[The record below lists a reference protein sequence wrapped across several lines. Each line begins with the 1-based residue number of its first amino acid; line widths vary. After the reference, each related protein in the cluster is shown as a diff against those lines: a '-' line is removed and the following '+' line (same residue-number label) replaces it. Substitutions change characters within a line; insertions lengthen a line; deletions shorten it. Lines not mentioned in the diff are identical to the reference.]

1 MIKLDAVARLPV
13 ASAESSRANRLSNEH
28 HHRRSLR
35 YHWGLMSVKEATPS
49 GINKNDGKEAISPA
63 HGGQYKG
70 FVAGVF
76 SGVAKL
82 SVG

>member
-1 MIKLDAVARLPV
+1 MIRLDAVASLPV
-13 ASAESSRANRLSNEH
+13 ALRKARAQSNSLNE

-49 GINKNDGKEAISPA
+49 GINKNDGKESISPA

>member
-1 MIKLDAVARLPV
+1 
-13 ASAESSRANRLSNEH
+13 
-28 HHRRSLR
+28 
-35 YHWGLMSVKEATPS
+35 MSVKEATPS
-49 GINKNDGKEAISPA
+49 GINKNDGKEAISSA

>member
-1 MIKLDAVARLPV
+1 VIRLDAVARVPV
-13 ASAESSRANRLSNEH
+13 TLRKARAQTDSHNEH
-28 HHRRSLR
+28 HCRSLQ
-35 YHWGLMSVKEATPS
+35 YHLGLMSVKEATPS
-49 GINKNDGKEAISPA
+49 GINQNDGKEAISPA

>member
-1 MIKLDAVARLPV
+1 MIRLDAVASLPV
-13 ASAESSRANRLSNEH
+13 ARRKARAQKSHPLNE

-49 GINKNDGKEAISPA
+49 GINKNDGKEAISSA